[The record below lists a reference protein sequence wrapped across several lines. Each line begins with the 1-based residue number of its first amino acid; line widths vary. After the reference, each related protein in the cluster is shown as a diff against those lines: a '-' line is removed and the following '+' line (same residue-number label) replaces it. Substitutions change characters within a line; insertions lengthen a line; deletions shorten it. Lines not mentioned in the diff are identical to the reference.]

1 MTDVRAY
8 LPAVPADLRALIEA
22 GTLAAAGRMVCAV
35 SPTLRTA
42 TPRADDEER
51 EDVAFVE
58 AVAAAA
64 QIADGSPRMVLAVDV
79 PQAAI
84 AWSGRGAEG
93 ALTVGLVRR
102 DLVSIHV
109 DDTPGD
115 QLARLSWYDATEA
128 AHVLDNVS

>member
-1 MTDVRAY
+1 MTEATAPPSICLLRLSALGDVTHV
-8 LPAVPADLRALIEA
+8 LPLLR
-22 GTLAAAGRMVCAV
+22 
-35 SPTLRTA
+35 TLRMA
-42 TPRADDEER
+42 W
-51 EDVAFVE
+51 
-58 AVAAAA
+58 
-64 QIADGSPRMVLAVDV
+64 

>member
-1 MTDVRAY
+1 M
-8 LPAVPADLRALIEA
+8 LRPGERPWRC
-22 GTLAAAGRMVCAV
+22 GGCSYCAAAG
-35 SPTLRTA
+35 PA
-42 TPRADDEER
+42 TGAPATGRP
-51 EDVAFVE
+51 
-58 AVAAAA
+58 AAA

>member
-58 AVAAAA
+58 AVER
-64 QIADGSPRMVLAVDV
+64 IRRS
-79 PQAAI
+79 
-84 AWSGRGAEG
+84 
-93 ALTVGLVRR
+93 VGLLENALNDIRTFMGAFRPPEFERR